1 MDEEECDQGN
11 AARGRRAEDETE
23 KEKKEMGKVN
33 YAENN
38 CDVDDEDVQMSVMTM
53 QT

>member
-23 KEKKEMGKVN
+23 EEKEE
-33 YAENN
+33 E
-38 CDVDDEDVQMSVMTM
+38 E
-53 QT
+53 

>member
-1 MDEEECDQGN
+1 MK
-11 AARGRRAEDETE
+11 

-33 YAENN
+33 YTENN